1 MPQLIMDDIEGKI
14 IHNEEIAPGHYLLKI
29 KLAKSM
35 DHAVPGQ
42 FAMVKIP
49 DNEVFLRRPLSIY
62 DYNQKVLTL
71 IYKVVGKGTQSLSR
85 TKKNAGVFVLCPLG
99 KGFSIQ
105 KRDAHIVI
113 AGGIGIAG
121 VHLLIKRLGKQATIF
136 FGCNSADELPLLG
149 RAARLSPFVSTLDG
163 SYGFR
168 GNVVQLFA
176 QHMKNIEKKDI
187 EVFTCGPES
196 MMISLKELLKKKR
209 VPCQASFE
217 ERMACGLGLCFGCVK
232 KTVDEE
238 EPYKRVCK
246 EGPVFDLW
254 QVCL

>member
-1 MPQLIMDDIEGKI
+1 MMDDLEGRIVQNK
-14 IHNEEIAPGHYLLKI
+14 EIASGYYLLKI
-29 KLAKSM
+29 KLERSM
-35 DHAVPGQ
+35 GPIMPGQ
-42 FAMVKIP
+42 FVMLKIP
-49 DNEVFLRRPLSIY
+49 DNEVFLRRPFSIY

-71 IYKVVGKGTQSLSR
+71 MYKVVGKGTESLSR
-85 TKKNAGVFVLCPLG
+85 IKKNTGVSVLCPLG

-121 VHLLIKRLGKQATIF
+121 VHLLIKQLGKQATIF
-136 FGCNSADELPLLG
+136 FGCTNADELPLMG
-149 RAARLSPFVSTLDG
+149 SAAKLSPFVSTLDG

-176 QHMKNIEKKDI
+176 QYMKNIEKKGM

-196 MMISLKELLKKKR
+196 MLISLKELLKKKR